1 MERKCQEIIFVIT
14 KKIIRDFK
22 ILKCY
27 LLNSKSCVYSSICQ
41 NFVIKILT
49 KRAQKEF
56 AFLCW
61 LARALR
67 KKCPKNGVFSG
78 PYFPVFVLNE
88 EIYSGS
94 LHIQFECRKIRTR
107 KNSVTLFT
115 LWRQNVF
122 QNYFPFW
129 TSIIKNHLQLKILSF
144 SDRKYFLIF
153 NPLSANSV
161 KWSNTLKQFI
171 SKLSHELFVFV

>member
-1 MERKCQEIIFVIT
+1 M
-14 KKIIRDFK
+14 
-22 ILKCY
+22 
-27 LLNSKSCVYSSICQ
+27 
-41 NFVIKILT
+41 
-49 KRAQKEF
+49 EF

-67 KKCPKNGVFSG
+67 KKCPNNGVFSG

-122 QNYFPFW
+122 QNYFQFW
-129 TSIIKNHLQLKILSF
+129 TSIIKNHLWLKILSF
-144 SDRKYFLIF
+144 SDRKSFLIF
-153 NPLSANSV
+153 NPLSANSR
-161 KWSNTLKQFI
+161 KWSNALKQFI
-171 SKLSHELFVFV
+171 SKLSTSCLCLFDYFVGWALKGLREGSLMHKVLIYRQICKTYIKSKYLHT